1 MKRRIFVTRGNA
13 MQIVRREESKN
24 KFNNSKRK
32 RINQIEFKPDI
43 LFKLKYH
50 VIKLT

>member
-32 RINQIEFKPDI
+32 RINQIELKPDI